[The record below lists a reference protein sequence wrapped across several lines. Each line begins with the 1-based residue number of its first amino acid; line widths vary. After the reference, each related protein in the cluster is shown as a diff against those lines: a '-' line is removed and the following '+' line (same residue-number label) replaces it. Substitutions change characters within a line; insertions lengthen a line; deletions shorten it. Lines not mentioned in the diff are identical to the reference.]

1 MRVFF
6 GKFIKLVWINHP
18 INKRVKTMKTKYVIT
33 TVVII
38 ALVAVA
44 AFAFVYYQ
52 GQTTAAEQLKVLQ
65 NLVDDTGYVTSLTA
79 LPNRIASIAPS
90 NTEILFALGAGDKV
104 VAVSDVCD
112 YPYNFSAWV
121 AAGNMTSIVYRDPN
135 VEALV
140 SLNADL
146 ILATGGVQATAV
158 DTLRSLGQKVLVLYP
173 TEVDGVLKDIELV
186 GNATGKTAEA
196 KTLNANLAS
205 RIDAVAAKVAN
216 AASTPK
222 IYYEVW
228 YNPMYTAGAKAW
240 ENAVFEKAG
249 GVNVFADQNYD
260 YFTSSDEA
268 VITRN
273 PDVIVLPEEGMGSGP
288 PFWVSIDAV
297 KARPGWSSINAVQN
311 DRICLVDSSTIARAG
326 PRVADILEDLAEAFH
341 PELF

>member
-1 MRVFF
+1 
-6 GKFIKLVWINHP
+6 
-18 INKRVKTMKTKYVIT
+18 MKTKY
-33 TVVII
+33 
-38 ALVAVA
+38 LVATAAIITLVIVA
-44 AFAFVYYQ
+44 AFAFIYYQ
-52 GQTTAAEQLKVLQ
+52 GQASATEQLKVLQ
-65 NLVDDTGYVTSLTA
+65 NLVDDTGYTTSLTA

-90 NTEILFALGAGDKV
+90 ATEIVFALGAGDKV

-121 AAGNMTSIVYRDPN
+121 TAGNMTSIVFSDPN
-135 VEALV
+135 VEAIV

-146 ILATGGVQATAV
+146 IIATGGVQATTV
-158 DTLRSLGQKVLVLYP
+158 DTLRNLDQKVLVLHP
-173 TEVDGVLKDIELV
+173 TDVDGVLRDIELV
-186 GNATGKTAEA
+186 GNATGKTTEA
-196 KTLNANLAS
+196 KTLIANIDS
-205 RIDAVAAKVAN
+205 RVNTVAAKVAN
-216 AASTPK
+216 AAFTPK
-222 IYYEVW
+222 VYYEVW

-249 GVNVFADQNYD
+249 GANLFADQNYD
-260 YFTSSDEA
+260 YFQSSDEA

-273 PDVIVLPEEGMGSGP
+273 PDVIVLPKEGMGSGP

-326 PRVADILEDLAEAFH
+326 PRVADIIEDLAKAFH